1 MINFWTI
8 NIGLLNHY
16 DELFSMLTW
25 KTNQVKNL
33 YFAKTNTF
41 SADTNRPFIG
51 KINKENN
58 QFKITRLRPVI
69 QTFLPQ
75 VFVKGEIKSTKNES
89 ILTLKIQPSF
99 LTTIFFLF
107 LIWGIYLV
115 ISQITSS
122 ETNEIIWDGLIWIL
136 LFPVLTILLLFL
148 EVNITMRTLY
158 KELSLKNE

>member
-1 MINFWTI
+1 MINLKKI
-8 NIGLLNHY
+8 IVKSIENQ
-16 DELFSMLTW
+16 DEILSTLTW
-25 KTNQVKNL
+25 NTNQIKNL

-75 VFVKGEIKSTKNES
+75 VFVKGEIKSTKKES

-158 KELSLKNE
+158 KELNLKNE